1 MKRTINTTL
10 LRGIIAAVLILIV
23 AIVLTSSNLFYIMAR
38 VEQQEVGIQF
48 RGGRITNIVGPGL
61 YTDVGLYVE
70 LKKVPSSAVPFTVQD
85 DEIITKDK
93 QRLGILVAGDIFR
106 PNLSQ
111 ADTLKN
117 NWAQYSELYLREQIL
132 KDRVENLARQAAK
145 VCIGERTFNDNVI
158 GTARDVLRECIDE
171 ELSLLA
177 QNYGLQISN
186 VVVPNVIL
194 SPEAQALL
202 DAITQSRLNTEKA
215 AQDKLKAEA
224 EAAAEQARQEGEVR
238 VAQSR
243 VQEEARQ
250 QTVLAQL
257 EKQRAEAQKAVIEAT
272 KANDLLAADRDFAIS
287 QAQAKAAAEKAKADL
302 AIEMAKAEL
311 YTANPAYLA
320 LQTALANAS
329 AFKATDKIVFTPA
342 GTTPTI
348 IVPGP
353 GIVPTINTLPDAQSI
368 P

>member
-1 MKRTINTTL
+1 MNRSVNLAI
-10 LRGIIAAVLILIV
+10 LRGAIIALLLIIAVV
-23 AIVLTSSNLFYIMAR
+23 VLTSSNLFYIMAR

-48 RGGRITNIVGPGL
+48 RGGRIVNVVGPGL
-61 YTDVGLYVE
+61 YSDFGLYVE
-70 LKKVPSSAVPFTVQD
+70 LKKVSSSAVPFTVQD

-93 QRLGILVAGDIFR
+93 QRLGIVVSGDIFR

-111 ADTLKN
+111 ADILKN

-171 ELSLLA
+171 ELSQLA
-177 QNYGLQISN
+177 QNYGLQIAN

-224 EAAAEQARQEGEVR
+224 EASAEQARQEGEVR

-250 QTVLAQL
+250 QTILALL
-257 EKQRAEAQKAVIEAT
+257 EKEKAEAQRAVIEAT
-272 KANDLLAADRDFAIS
+272 KANELLAAERDFAIS
-287 QAQAKAAAEKAKADL
+287 QAQARAAAEKAKAEL
-302 AIEMAKAEL
+302 ALEIAKAQL
-311 YTANPAYLA
+311 YADNPAYLT
-320 LQTALANAS
+320 LQTALANAN
-329 AFKATDKIVFTPA
+329 ALKPTDKIIFTPA

-353 GIVPTINTLPDAQSI
+353 GVVPTVNTQPGQ
-368 P
+368 

>member
-1 MKRTINTTL
+1 MKRSLNMGI
-10 LRGIIAAVLILIV
+10 LRGVIIALIAVIAV
-23 AIVLTSSNLFYIMAR
+23 IVLTSSNLFYVMAR

-48 RGGRITNIVGPGL
+48 RGGRIVNIVGPGL
-61 YTDVGLYVE
+61 YSDFGLYVE

-93 QRLGILVAGDIFR
+93 QRLGIVVSGDIFR
-106 PNLSQ
+106 PNLAQ
-111 ADTLKN
+111 ADVLKN

-171 ELSLLA
+171 ELSQLA
-177 QNYGLQISN
+177 QNYGLQIAN

-194 SPEAQALL
+194 SPEVQSLL

-224 EAAAEQARQEGEVR
+224 EAAAEQARQQGEVR

-250 QTVLAQL
+250 QTILAQL
-257 EKQRAEAQKAVIEAT
+257 EKERAEAQRAVIEAT
-272 KANDLLAADRDFAIS
+272 KANELLAAERDFAIS
-287 QAQAKAAAEKAKADL
+287 QAQARAAAEKAKAEL
-302 AIEMAKAEL
+302 ALEIAKAQL
-311 YTANPAYLA
+311 YAENPAYLT

-329 AFKATDKIVFTPA
+329 ALKPTDKIIFTPV

-353 GIVPTINTLPDAQSI
+353 GVVPTVNTQPGQ
-368 P
+368 

>member
-1 MKRTINTTL
+1 MKRSINTVL
-10 LRGIIAAVLILIV
+10 LRGIIAAVLVLIV
-23 AIVLTSSNLFYIMAR
+23 AIVLTSSNLFYVMAR

-70 LKKVPSSAVPFTVQD
+70 LKKVPSSAVPFTVED

-93 QRLGILVAGDIFR
+93 QRLGIVVSGDIFR

-111 ADTLKN
+111 ADILKA

-171 ELSLLA
+171 EVSQLA
-177 QNYGLQISN
+177 QNYGLQIAN

-194 SPEAQALL
+194 SPEAQSLL

-215 AQDKLKAEA
+215 AQDKLKADA

-250 QTVLAQL
+250 QTALAQL
-257 EKQRAEAQKAVIEAT
+257 EKEKAEAQRAVIEAT
-272 KANDLLAADRDFAIS
+272 KANELLAADRDFAIT

-302 AIEMAKAEL
+302 AFEIAKAQL
-311 YTANPAYLA
+311 YADNPAYLT

-329 AFKATDKIVFTPA
+329 AFKATDKIVFTPL

-353 GIVPTINTLPDAQSI
+353 GVVPTVNTQPAQ
-368 P
+368 

>member
-1 MKRTINTTL
+1 MKRSLNIGI
-10 LRGIIAAVLILIV
+10 LRGVIIALIAVIAV
-23 AIVLTSSNLFYIMAR
+23 IVLTSSNLFYIMAR

-48 RGGRITNIVGPGL
+48 RGGRIVNVVGPGL
-61 YTDVGLYVE
+61 YSDFGLYVE

-93 QRLGILVAGDIFR
+93 QRLGIVVSGDIFR
-106 PNLSQ
+106 PNLAQ
-111 ADTLKN
+111 ADILKN

-171 ELSLLA
+171 ELSQLA
-177 QNYGLQISN
+177 QNYGLQIAN

-194 SPEAQALL
+194 SPEVQALL

-224 EAAAEQARQEGEVR
+224 EAAAEQARQQGEVR

-250 QTVLAQL
+250 QTILAQL
-257 EKQRAEAQKAVIEAT
+257 EKERAEAQRAVIEAT
-272 KANDLLAADRDFAIS
+272 KSNELLAAERDFAIA

-302 AIEMAKAEL
+302 ALEIAKAQL
-311 YTANPAYLA
+311 YADNPAYLT

-329 AFKATDKIVFTPA
+329 ALKPTDKIIFTPV

-353 GIVPTINTLPDAQSI
+353 GVVPTVNTQPGQ
-368 P
+368 

>member
-1 MKRTINTTL
+1 MRRSVNTAI
-10 LRGIIAAVLILIV
+10 LRGVIIALVAIIAV
-23 AIVLTSSNLFYIMAR
+23 IVLTSSNLFYILAR

-48 RGGRITNIVGPGL
+48 RGGRIVNIVGPGL
-61 YTDVGLYVE
+61 YSDFGLYVE

-93 QRLGILVAGDIFR
+93 QRLGIVVSGDIFR
-106 PNLSQ
+106 PNLAQ
-111 ADTLKN
+111 ADVLKN

-171 ELSLLA
+171 ELSQLA
-177 QNYGLQISN
+177 QNYGLQIAN

-250 QTVLAQL
+250 QTILARL
-257 EKQRAEAQKAVIEAT
+257 EKEKAEAQRAVIEAT
-272 KANDLLAADRDFAIS
+272 KANELLAAERDFAIS
-287 QAQAKAAAEKAKADL
+287 QAQARAAAEKAKAEL
-302 AIEMAKAEL
+302 ALELAKAQL
-311 YTANPAYLA
+311 YAENPAYLT

-329 AFKATDKIVFTPA
+329 ALKPTDKIIFTPV

-353 GIVPTINTLPDAQSI
+353 GVVPTVNTQPGQ
-368 P
+368 

>member
-1 MKRTINTTL
+1 MRRSMNTGI
-10 LRGIIAAVLILIV
+10 LRGVIIALIAIIAL
-23 AIVLTSSNLFYIMAR
+23 IVLTSSNLFYIMTR
-38 VEQQEVGIQF
+38 VEQQEVGVQF
-48 RGGRITNIVGPGL
+48 RGGRIVNVVGPGL
-61 YTDVGLYVE
+61 YSDFGLYVE

-93 QRLGILVAGDIFR
+93 QRLGIVVSGDIFR
-106 PNLSQ
+106 PNLAQ
-111 ADTLKN
+111 ADILKN

-171 ELSLLA
+171 ELSQLA
-177 QNYGLQISN
+177 QNYGLQIAN

-250 QTVLAQL
+250 QTILARL
-257 EKQRAEAQKAVIEAT
+257 EKEKAEAQRAVIEAI
-272 KANDLLAADRDFAIS
+272 KANELLTAERDFAIS
-287 QAQAKAAAEKAKADL
+287 QAQARAAAEKAKAEL
-302 AIEMAKAEL
+302 ALEIAKAQL
-311 YTANPAYLA
+311 YAQNPAYLT

-329 AFKATDKIVFTPA
+329 ALKPTDKIIFTPV

-353 GIVPTINTLPDAQSI
+353 GVVPTVNTQPGQ
-368 P
+368 

>member
-1 MKRTINTTL
+1 MKRSLNMGI
-10 LRGIIAAVLILIV
+10 LRAVIIALIAIIAL
-23 AIVLTSSNLFYIMAR
+23 IVLTSSNLFYIMAR

-48 RGGRITNIVGPGL
+48 RGGRIVNVVGPGL
-61 YTDVGLYVE
+61 YSDFGLYVE

-93 QRLGILVAGDIFR
+93 QRLGIVVSGDIFR
-106 PNLSQ
+106 PNLAQ
-111 ADTLKN
+111 ADILKN

-171 ELSLLA
+171 ELSQLA
-177 QNYGLQISN
+177 QNYGLQIAN

-250 QTVLAQL
+250 QTILARL
-257 EKQRAEAQKAVIEAT
+257 EKEKAEAQRAVIEAT
-272 KANDLLAADRDFAIS
+272 KANELLAAERDFAIS

-302 AIEMAKAEL
+302 ALEIAKAQL
-311 YTANPAYLA
+311 YAENPAYLT

-329 AFKATDKIVFTPA
+329 ALKPTDKIIFTPV

-353 GIVPTINTLPDAQSI
+353 GVVPTVNTQPGQ
-368 P
+368 

>member
-1 MKRTINTTL
+1 MKRGINTAV
-10 LRGIIAAVLILIV
+10 LRGVVVAILILLAV
-23 AIVLTSSNLFYIMAR
+23 IVLTSSNLFYIMAR

-48 RGGRITNIVGPGL
+48 RGGRIVNIVGPGL

-70 LKKVPSSAVPFTVQD
+70 LKKVPSSAIPFTVQD

-93 QRLGILVAGDIFR
+93 QRLGIVVSGDIFR

-111 ADTLKN
+111 ADILKA

-171 ELSLLA
+171 ELSQLA
-177 QNYGLQISN
+177 QNYGLQIAN

-194 SPEAQALL
+194 SPEAQGLL

-250 QTVLAQL
+250 QTILAQL
-257 EKQRAEAQKAVIEAT
+257 EKEKAEAQRAVIEAT
-272 KANDLLAADRDFAIS
+272 KANELLAADRDFAIS

-302 AIEMAKAEL
+302 ALELAKAQL
-311 YTANPAYLA
+311 YADNPAYLT

-329 AFKATDKIVFTPA
+329 AFKATDKIIFTPT

-353 GIVPTINTLPDAQSI
+353 GVVPTVNTQPNTQPAQ
-368 P
+368 

>member
-1 MKRTINTTL
+1 MIRSVNLAI
-10 LRGIIAAVLILIV
+10 LRGAIIALLLIIAVV
-23 AIVLTSSNLFYIMAR
+23 VLTSSNLFYIMAR

-48 RGGRITNIVGPGL
+48 RGGRIVNVVGPGL
-61 YTDVGLYVE
+61 YSDFGLYVE
-70 LKKVPSSAVPFTVQD
+70 LKKVSSSAVPFTVQD

-93 QRLGILVAGDIFR
+93 QRLGVMVSGDIFR
-106 PNLSQ
+106 PNLAQ
-111 ADTLKN
+111 ADILRN

-171 ELSLLA
+171 ELNQLA
-177 QNYGLQISN
+177 QNYGLQIAN

-243 VQEEARQ
+243 IQEETRQ
-250 QTVLAQL
+250 QTILAL
-257 EKQRAEAQKAVIEAT
+257 LDKEKAEAQRAVIEAT
-272 KANDLLAADRDFAIS
+272 KANELLAAERDFAIS
-287 QAQAKAAAEKAKADL
+287 QAQARAAAEKAKAEL
-302 AIEMAKAEL
+302 ALEIAKAQL
-311 YTANPAYLA
+311 YADNPAYLT

-329 AFKATDKIVFTPA
+329 ALKPTDKIIFTPA

-353 GIVPTINTLPDAQSI
+353 GVVPTVNAEPGQE
-368 P
+368 

>member
-1 MKRTINTTL
+1 MKRSMNIAL
-10 LRGIIAAVLILIV
+10 LRGIIIAILVLIV
-23 AIVLTSSNLFYIMAR
+23 VVVLTNSSLFYIMAR

-48 RGGRITNIVGPGL
+48 RGGRIVNIVGPGL

-70 LKKVPSSAVPFTVQD
+70 LKKVPSSAVPFTVED

-93 QRLGILVAGDIFR
+93 QRLGIVVSGDIFR
-106 PNLSQ
+106 PNLAQ
-111 ADTLKN
+111 ADILKG

-132 KDRVENLARQAAK
+132 QDRVENLARQAAK
-145 VCIGERTFNDNVI
+145 VCIGERSFNDNVI

-171 ELSLLA
+171 ELSSLA
-177 QNYGLQISN
+177 QNYGLQIAN
-186 VVVPNVIL
+186 VTVPNVIL
-194 SPEAQALL
+194 SSEAQALL

-215 AQDKLKAEA
+215 AQDKLKADA
-224 EAAAEQARQEGEVR
+224 EASAEQARQEGEVR

-250 QTVLAQL
+250 QTILAQL
-257 EKQRAEAQKAVIEAT
+257 EREKVLAQKEVIEAT
-272 KANDLLAADRDFAIS
+272 KANELLTAERDFAIS

-302 AIEMAKAEL
+302 ALEIAKAQL
-311 YTANPAYLA
+311 YADNPAYLT

-329 AFKATDKIVFTPA
+329 AFKPTDKIIFTPA

-353 GIVPTINTLPDAQSI
+353 GVVPTVNTQPSMQPAQ
-368 P
+368 

>member
-1 MKRTINTTL
+1 MKRSINTAL
-10 LRGIIAAVLILIV
+10 LRGIIAAFVVLIV
-23 AIVLTSSNLFYIMAR
+23 VVVLTSSNLFYIMAR

-93 QRLGILVAGDIFR
+93 QRLGIVVSGDIFR

-111 ADTLKN
+111 ADILKS

-171 ELSLLA
+171 ELSQLA
-177 QNYGLQISN
+177 QNYGLQIAN

-194 SPEAQALL
+194 SPEAQSLL

-224 EAAAEQARQEGEVR
+224 EAAAEQARQQGEVR

-250 QTVLAQL
+250 QTILAQL
-257 EKQRAEAQKAVIEAT
+257 EKERAEAQRAVIEAT
-272 KANDLLAADRDFAIS
+272 KANELLTADRDFAIN
-287 QAQAKAAAEKAKADL
+287 QAQAKAAAEKAKAEL
-302 AIEMAKAEL
+302 ALEIAKAQL
-311 YTANPAYLA
+311 YADNPAYLT

-329 AFKATDKIVFTPA
+329 AFKATDKIIFTPV

-353 GIVPTINTLPDAQSI
+353 GVVPTVNTQPAQ
-368 P
+368 